1 MKKLLLIALVL
12 SQQLMAQ
19 DKKSFSLEEAQ
30 KHAVENSY
38 QMLLADLGI
47 EEARQDVK
55 ETTSIGLPQLKASA
69 SFQNF
74 LDVPTQVIPNFLAPA
89 ITQTLVGSGVLPP
102 EAANQP
108 ADPEFIEAQFGTEF
122 NTTVGV
128 SASQLIFDG
137 RYFYGLK
144 ASKAFVNYARL
155 QRNKDEAGIRRQV
168 SEAYYAA
175 LTAEE
180 SVEVFEKSLENVQ
193 TTLSETKAMYE
204 EGFMEELDVDQL
216 SLMESNLT
224 TQFENAKMQR
234 DNARALLKFMLAMPL
249 DSEIELTD
257 ELEVLLS
264 EENVES
270 LLLKNLSL
278 GEHRDMILL
287 DEGINLQKINLGAT
301 QAAYMP
307 TLGAFFQHQQMNMTN
322 EIDFETWFP
331 NTVWGIN
338 LNVPIFTSFGTR
350 SKVQKVKLGIDKLEV
365 QREQLSNSLSLEVM
379 NAKSTLINALSS
391 YRHEKKNMELAM
403 KIQDKTL
410 EKFNL
415 GMASSLELTQAENQL
430 LTTQGNYV
438 QSIFNVLNAQ
448 SRLTNALG
456 L

>member
-1 MKKLLLIALVL
+1 MKKLLIVALLL
-12 SQQLMAQ
+12 SQQITAQ
-19 DKKSFSLEEAQ
+19 EKKSFSLEEAQ

-38 QMLLADLGI
+38 QMLLSDLGI
-47 EEARQDVK
+47 EEARQDVN
-55 ETTSIGLPQLKASA
+55 ETRAMGLPQLSASA

-74 LDVPTQVIPNFLAPA
+74 IDVPTQVIPNFLAPA

-108 ADPEFIEAQFGTEF
+108 ADPEFIEAQFGTEY

-144 ASKAFVNYARL
+144 ASRAFVNYARL
-155 QRNKDEAGIRRQV
+155 QRNNDEAGIKRQV
-168 SEAYYAA
+168 AEAYYAT
-175 LTAEE
+175 LTSEE
-180 SVEVFEKSLENVQ
+180 SVEVFEKSMENVKK
-193 TTLSETKAMYE
+193 TLAETKAMYE

-216 SLMESNLT
+216 SLMESNLS
-224 TQFENAKMQR
+224 TQLENARMQSE
-234 DNARALLKFMLAMPL
+234 NARALLKFMLAMPI

-257 ELEVLLS
+257 ELEKLLS
-264 EENVES
+264 EENVEA
-270 LLLKNLSL
+270 LILKNPNI
-278 GEHRDMILL
+278 EQHRDMLLL

-301 QAAYMP
+301 KSAYYP

-338 LNVPIFTSFGTR
+338 LNVPIFTSFSTR

-379 NAKSTLINALSS
+379 NAKSALITALSS

-430 LTTQGNYV
+430 LTTQGNYI

-448 SRLTNALG
+448 SRLSNAIG